1 MNAFFENINFKNPPI
16 PLKEIQN
23 LNININNNHNSNY
36 FIKNDLKKSNFNT
49 KNCIYYTMNTNKNE
63 NNNRQNYINSNEI
76 NYNNKICINIKD
88 IMIQFQHTNNI
99 AKKEKNKKNKKN
111 KKASFD
117 SSKENKN
124 CKNIKMNYEIPINKN
139 QKNSLNENKNANI
152 LDSLSEVIKFK
163 TELCHSWELSGNC
176 KYGQNV
182 IKYIFFN
189 IIYFLLFYS
198 VYLLMEFLI

>member
-1 MNAFFENINFKNPPI
+1 MNAFFENINFKNPSI

-63 NNNRQNYINSNEI
+63 NNNRQNYIHSNEI
-76 NYNNKICINIKD
+76 NYNNKICINVKD

-99 AKKEKNKKNKKN
+99 IKNEKNKKN